1 MVEVALNRL
10 NPHSAAAADS
20 LVLDDLGR
28 DRCAISVVLPVYN
41 EEGNLREVH
50 RRLTSVLRALH
61 QPYEL
66 IFVDDGSR
74 DTSIDILTT
83 LHRFGSGQHYRT
95 GGCDKRDVPCVNIPA
110 GVEYECNH
118 LSATRKCR

>member
-10 NPHSAAAADS
+10 NPQSPAAADS

-28 DRCAISVVLPVYN
+28 DRCAISVVLPVYNEVLLPVYN

-83 LHRFGSGQHYRT
+83 LRVRRSTR
-95 GGCDKRDVPCVNIPA
+95 
-110 GVEYECNH
+110 
-118 LSATRKCR
+118 LSAEAGSVR